1 MERWI
6 RVSPQPGDSISKET
20 CAIFIA
26 FSFFYDKFSERVNGV
41 GIDAFQLVVAGA
53 EKTCN
58 NRKHVVHVFEI
69 EFRDISCLQRQAIYL
84 CDIVRQLDHFRINRV
99 YTFSYNTFAIVSLYT
114 AIYRCS
120 FLSRN
125 FPLLLFALIL
135 LQLPN
140 RKAFFFISSWVHV
153 EKEME
158 SVACH
163 P

>member
-1 MERWI
+1 MNPSFSTTVKGRFDFERNMRYFHRI
-6 RVSPQPGDSISKET
+6 FFFLQEVFRKSKW
-20 CAIFIA
+20 CRNR
-26 FSFFYDKFSERVNGV
+26 FY
-41 GIDAFQLVVAGA
+41 AFQLIVAGA

-114 AIYRCS
+114 AVYRCS

-125 FPLLLFALIL
+125 SLLLLFALIL

-140 RKAFFFISSWVHV
+140 RKAFFFISS
-153 EKEME
+153 
-158 SVACH
+158 
-163 P
+163 